1 MTMVNSGGIGL
12 AHDTTGAYSDTS
24 GSNSVS
30 VEHELNAT
38 GAGYNSASTAQIS
51 LNDTAVRQMT
61 GLSGQ
66 ISLNDCYGKNWS
78 QVFNIPSYYSYT
90 NFDFRSYLVNQGW
103 DQNRPVTLVNNGTI
117 GSTSTGSY
125 AMTIS
130 GSFPHGA
137 TFINYGYVV
146 GAGGAGGSSE
156 WLIAK
161 GYSQFSATGG
171 SGGPALYVSTGV
183 TIYNYGVI
191 GGGGGGGGSA
201 VINDFGYWQLA
212 ESVGGGGAGYY
223 GGDRGHNFYEYPGG
237 FYSYS
242 VAYYTPN
249 SSAGSTNSAGSTET
263 GVIAYGYG
271 TCYGANGG
279 YLGYGGGNGYG
290 TGRGSGYAGG
300 SNGISVY
307 GSGNVSWGYS
317 GAIFGGLS

>member
-51 LNDTAVRQMT
+51 LNDTAVRQMA
-61 GLSGQ
+61 GVSSGQ
-66 ISLNDCYGKNWS
+66 IALSNLYSKNWS
-78 QVFNIPSYYSYT
+78 QAYSYSGTTT
-90 NFDFRSYLVNQGW
+90 NVDFRTYVVNQGW
-103 DQNRPVTLVNNGTI
+103 DQNRPVILVNNGTI

-130 GSFPHGA
+130 GSFPNGA

-171 SGGPALYVSTGV
+171 NGGPAIYVSTGV
-183 TIYNYGVI
+183 TIYNYGII

-201 VINDFGYWQLA
+201 IIGDFGYWQLA

-249 SSAGSTNSAGSTET
+249 STAGATYAAGSAEI
-263 GVIAYGYG
+263 GVTAYGYG
-271 TCYGANGG
+271 DAWGGYGG
-279 YLGYGGGNGYG
+279 YLGSVGATGYG
-290 TGRGSGYAGG
+290 DGRGSGY
-300 SNGISVY
+300 V
-307 GSGNVSWGYS
+307 
-317 GAIFGGLS
+317 GGLGGTTVNGNSHVTWASKGSIYGTLTG